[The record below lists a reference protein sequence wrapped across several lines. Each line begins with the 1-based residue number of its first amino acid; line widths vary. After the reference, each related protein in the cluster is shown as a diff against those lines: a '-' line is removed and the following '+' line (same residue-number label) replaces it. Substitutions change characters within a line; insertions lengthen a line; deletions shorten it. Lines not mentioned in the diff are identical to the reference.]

1 MASFDDTTDTSAP
14 PEDVFE
20 LLYDP
25 DQFSRWWGCMQI
37 EGNPAPSKHPD
48 FGLPQV
54 VSSSR
59 GDGRVTVSCSLADIV
74 FDWKLEERPQ
84 GGTTIGVHVEVPDAY
99 RLDLESQKAVIAMS
113 LRQLA
118 DVAERD
124 GATPA

>member
-1 MASFDDTTDTSAP
+1 MASFDDAAETVAA
-14 PEDVFE
+14 PEDVFK

-25 DQFSRWWGCMQI
+25 AQFPRWWGCMQV

-59 GDGRVTVSCSLADIV
+59 GDGRVMISCSLADIV
-74 FDWKLEERPQ
+74 FDWRLEERAS
-84 GGTTIGVHVEVPDAY
+84 GGTKIAVHVEVPDEY
-99 RLDLESQKAVIAMS
+99 GIDLQGQRAVIGMS

-118 DVAERD
+118 DVAAQD
-124 GATPA
+124 ATAFA

>member
-1 MASFDDTTDTSAP
+1 MASFDDAADTAAP
-14 PEDVFE
+14 PEDVFK
-20 LLYDP
+20 LLYNP
-25 DQFSRWWGCMQI
+25 EQFSRWWGCMQI

-84 GGTTIGVHVEVPDAY
+84 GGTQIRVHIEVPDAY
-99 RLDLESQKAVIAMS
+99 QLELEGQKAVIGMS
-113 LRQLA
+113 LRQLSA
-118 DVAERD
+118 VAERD
-124 GATPA
+124 AAPA